1 MQTLLDVI
9 LPVFLVIGFG
19 YIAVWKFAFPL
30 AGVDGMMKF
39 TQSFAI
45 PCLLFQAI
53 SKIDLQN
60 SFHPGLL
67 ISFYSGAAI
76 CFAVGMIGSRL
87 ILKRDWEDCV
97 AIGFCCLFS
106 NSVLLGLPITERA
119 YGADALT
126 GNFAIVALHSPF
138 CYGLGITVME
148 ITRNRGQS
156 PMVMVRAVGR
166 AMFRNALVIAIACGF
181 IVNLSGLEVPKVADD
196 ALILVVR
203 AALPVALFSL
213 GGILIQYKPEGDKMA
228 ILMVCIIGL
237 GLHPALVW
245 TFGTTLSVPRDFFQ
259 SGVLTAAMAPGINAY
274 IFANMY
280 GRAKRVAASGVLI
293 ATGASV
299 FTVWL
304 WLTALG

>member
-1 MQTLLDVI
+1 
-9 LPVFLVIGFG
+9 
-19 YIAVWKFAFPL
+19 
-30 AGVDGMMKF
+30 
-39 TQSFAI
+39 
-45 PCLLFQAI
+45 
-53 SKIDLQN
+53 
-60 SFHPGLL
+60 
-67 ISFYSGAAI
+67 
-76 CFAVGMIGSRL
+76 
-87 ILKRDWEDCV
+87 
-97 AIGFCCLFS
+97 
-106 NSVLLGLPITERA
+106 
-119 YGADALT
+119 
-126 GNFAIVALHSPF
+126 
-138 CYGLGITVME
+138 
-148 ITRNRGQS
+148 
-156 PMVMVRAVGR
+156 
-166 AMFRNALVIAIACGF
+166 MFRNALVIAIACGF

-196 ALILVVR
+196 ALSLVVR

-280 GRAKRVAASGVLI
+280 GRAKRVAASSVLI